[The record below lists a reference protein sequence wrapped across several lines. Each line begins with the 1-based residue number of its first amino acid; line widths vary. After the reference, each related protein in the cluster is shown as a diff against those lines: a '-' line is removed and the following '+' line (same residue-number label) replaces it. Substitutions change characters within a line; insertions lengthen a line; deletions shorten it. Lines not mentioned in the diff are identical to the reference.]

1 MADVWFRKLG
11 FSRNPFSIKP
21 AAFTYD
27 LFGVNSSGVLSGIE
41 DGKVLFVEAPI
52 GYGKTTLLKSIV
64 NRFGGKRKVIYAHAL
79 DSEIIDVKSLL
90 KRASLANFITGS
102 LPEGMILVVDEAQN
116 VMPETSAEIMQF
128 YKSGNIRAVVFFG
141 TKYSMDAFVEEL
153 GKMMN
158 GNVIRLSKPTPE
170 QAVSIIRSRIGN
182 LPVLSNNA
190 ITWAYRRAQGSP
202 RQLLQ
207 ICEDIC
213 RSAVEKGDSSVS
225 EAELTS
231 SYSESSENVSSA
243 IELEEES
250 ESVSS
255 TPASFVSNEPVSE
268 ATSVVSKK
276 QPGVRARQKA
286 AVKATA
292 TAKPSIKPAKQAAT
306 KPKVHAAKA
315 EKVPKAKASKPASQQ
330 HHRAEAKGRKAKSSS
345 KQPAEAPQDS
355 NPQGSYWGE
364 FMGMQ
369 K

>member
-1 MADVWFRKLG
+1 MADIWFRKLG

-64 NRFGGKRKVIYAHAL
+64 HRFGGKRKVIYAHAL

-116 VMPETSAEIMQF
+116 IMTETSAEIMQF

-141 TKYSMDAFVEEL
+141 TKYSRDAFVEEL

-190 ITWAYRRAQGSP
+190 IIWAYKRAQGSP

-213 RSAVEKGDSSVS
+213 RSAVEKGELSVS
-225 EAELTS
+225 EAEFTAQ
-231 SYSESSENVSSA
+231 SYSESSENLSSA

-255 TPASFVSNEPVSE
+255 TPASFVSSAPVS
-268 ATSVVSKK
+268 AIASTPSKK
-276 QPGVRARQKA
+276 PSLHTKRKA

-292 TAKPSIKPAKQAAT
+292 TVKSSTKPARQAAT

-315 EKVPKAKASKPASQQ
+315 EKAPKAKASKPASQ
-330 HHRAEAKGRKAKSSS
+330 HHRSEAKGRKAKASS
-345 KQPAEAPQDS
+345 KQPAEAPQDA

>member
-64 NRFGGKRKVIYAHAL
+64 HRFGGKRKVIYAHAL
-79 DSEIIDVKSLL
+79 DSEMIDVKSLL
-90 KRASLANFITGS
+90 KRASFANFITGS

-141 TKYSMDAFVEEL
+141 TKYSSDAFVEEL

-190 ITWAYRRAQGSP
+190 ITWAYKRAQGSP

-213 RSAVEKGDSSVS
+213 RSSVEKGDLSASD
-225 EAELTS
+225 AEFPALS
-231 SYSESSENVSSA
+231 HSESSENVSTA
-243 IELEEES
+243 TKLVEES
-250 ESVSS
+250 EAVSS
-255 TPASFVSNEPVSE
+255 TPALVVSSEPVS
-268 ATSVVSKK
+268 AVISVVSKK
-276 QPGVRARQKA
+276 HIVRARRKA
-286 AVKATA
+286 VVKATPV
-292 TAKPSIKPAKQAAT
+292 AKSSIKPAKQATA

-315 EKVPKAKASKPASQQ
+315 EKAPKAKASKPAS
-330 HHRAEAKGRKAKSSS
+330 HHRAEAKGRKPANPSS
-345 KQPAEAPQDS
+345 KQPKEAPQDT